1 MTTSEPIE
9 HTSFAAEREFSASA
23 KHVFRFWSEAELKA
37 RWNGCHPDWLVLE
50 DRFDFRV
57 GGTEVKRWRT
67 LAGDDQTFHA
77 HYFDIVPERRII
89 YAYEMSFAGARRSVS
104 LVTVTFATVGRKTK
118 MTFTEQVAILSGGK
132 AARDQ
137 RLAGTEQGLD
147 RLVEM
152 VEGG

>member
-1 MTTSEPIE
+1 
-9 HTSFAAEREFSASA
+9 
-23 KHVFRFWSEAELKA
+23 
-37 RWNGCHPDWLVLE
+37 
-50 DRFDFRV
+50 
-57 GGTEVKRWRT
+57 
-67 LAGDDQTFHA
+67 
-77 HYFDIVPERRII
+77 
-89 YAYEMSFAGARRSVS
+89 
-104 LVTVTFATVGRKTK
+104 VTVTFATVGRKTK